1 MSRLSS
7 LTLVGTLSLVAVLGC
22 QGNGSAAG
30 ASTAGTSTANA
41 ATSQA
46 AATPGAAAAKVK
58 NGFDGMPAVGTKA
71 VCPVMGDEFEVK
83 ADTQSSV
90 YKGKTYVFCC
100 PACKPQFDA
109 NPAKYVGS

>member
-1 MSRLSS
+1 MFR
-7 LTLVGTLSLVAVLGC
+7 LVALSIVGPLALASALGC
-22 QGNGSAAG
+22 QGAG
-30 ASTAGTSTANA
+30 PTASASTAASQGTA
-41 ATSQA
+41 APT
-46 AATPGAAAAKVK
+46 AAAAGVK
-58 NGFDGMPAVGTKA
+58 NGFDGMPPVGTKA
-71 VCPVMGDEFEVK
+71 VCPVMGDEFVVK